1 MAHRIGKHEDAAK
14 ALVRLACEDL
24 EGALRDLRDA
34 GSREERVHRVRQRLK
49 RLRTILRVLQPVF
62 GDRAV
67 LLRRSLG
74 ETARL
79 LAKARDA
86 DVAVASARSLAAL
99 APAENDLGLDRLVS
113 TLDAEASAAHRER
126 TPIGEVNRR
135 LASALA
141 SIRAFDSA
149 FDGDVLIRKAL
160 RKSYARGRRAMRQ
173 AHMTLATPDLHDWR
187 KAVKQLWFLLR
198 LARRR
203 LPKNAERISPDLDKL
218 GEVLGADND
227 QATLAE
233 KVALSPT
240 GDISLMAQLS
250 LIGRQRNT
258 LEAEAFG
265 LGAGLYRRKPSAF
278 VAALTRRKR

>member
-1 MAHRIGKHEDAAK
+1 VGHQIGKREDAAK
-14 ALVRLACEDL
+14 ALLRLACADL
-24 EGALRDLRDA
+24 EAAIRDLRDLS
-34 GSREERVHRVRQRLK
+34 SREERVHRVRQRLK

-79 LAKARDA
+79 LAGARDA
-86 DVAVASARSLAAL
+86 DVAVASARSLAEL
-99 APAENDLGLDRLVS
+99 VPAENDLGLERLVS
-113 TLDAEASAAHRER
+113 ALDAEASAAHRER

-141 SIRAFDSA
+141 TVREFDTS

-160 RKSYARGRRAMRQ
+160 RKAYARGRRAMEH
-173 AHMTLATPDLHDWR
+173 AHATLATPHLHDWR
-187 KAVKQLWFLLR
+187 KSVKQLWFLLR
-198 LARRR
+198 LSRRR
-203 LPKNAERISPDLDKL
+203 LAKRGERIAPDLAKL

-233 KVALSPT
+233 KLALSPT

-250 LIGRQRNT
+250 LIARQRNT
-258 LEAEAFG
+258 LEAEAFA
-265 LGAGLYRRKPSAF
+265 LGAELYRRKPDAF
-278 VAALTRRKR
+278 IAGMRRRKR